1 LESNHAITCH
11 AAATANDDARWPHL
25 DKHMNPL
32 WLGRHRMFRGDD
44 VDVKQRLQRWLSLK
58 QPLDYSGVR
67 RVLQQRAP
75 YASCVYFN
83 RLLQRPFE
91 EIRMAL

>member
-11 AAATANDDARWPHL
+11 AAATANDDARWAHL

-44 VDVKQRLQRWLSLK
+44 VDVKQRLQRWLSLN

-67 RVLQQRAP
+67 RALQQRAP
-75 YASCVYFN
+75 YASRVYFN